1 MHLKYG
7 VEPDMAMFG
16 KALGNGYAITAVI
29 GRKNIMEAAQSTFI
43 SSTFWTE
50 RIGPSAAL
58 ATLEVMKELN
68 SWDAITEIGNKLL
81 EGWQSIASENE
92 LEIICSGLPSLATF
106 SFKSQY
112 NLAYKT
118 LVTQEMLKKGYLA
131 SNSIYACI
139 SHTEEIIDEYM
150 HCLNRVFKLIKECED
165 GRNIETL
172 LLGPICHAGF
182 KRLN

>member
-1 MHLKYG
+1 MNQQ
-7 VEPDMAMFG
+7 M
-16 KALGNGYAITAVI
+16 
-29 GRKNIMEAAQSTFI
+29 
-43 SSTFWTE
+43 
-50 RIGPSAAL
+50 
-58 ATLEVMKELN
+58 
-68 SWDAITEIGNKLL
+68 TEIGYDVQKLPL
-81 EGWQSIASENE
+81 GKLS
-92 LEIICSGLPSLATF
+92 
-106 SFKSQY
+106 K
-112 NLAYKT
+112 
-118 LVTQEMLKKGYLA
+118 EMLKKGYLA